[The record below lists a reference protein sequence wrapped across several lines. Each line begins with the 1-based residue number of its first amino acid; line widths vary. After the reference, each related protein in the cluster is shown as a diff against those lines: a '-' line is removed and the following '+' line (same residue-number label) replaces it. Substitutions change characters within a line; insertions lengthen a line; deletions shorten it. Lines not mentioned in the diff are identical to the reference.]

1 MTTQPVPNIVQNFGN
16 HQQCPESATRL
27 IIDEPQTICSS
38 RQTASNNKCFLTRY
52 NNKYCTRICKFI
64 KHIRKLLII
73 PEKGKEDWKDE
84 DSFPVLGMKILE
96 KLAQDHDNC
105 AEICKATGLVPKIV
119 GFISYTNTSNSRKTL
134 ITTSS
139 LKLVAKLA
147 STTGEIGTVV
157 RQKILEQPFLLSN
170 LVDMLEDTGNVEQWK
185 LMMVIIANLAID
197 EEIRKEIGSFHMVIP
212 KLMHAFLGRHGSSNT
227 TDDHMLRMVAGE
239 ALSKLSIEKPS
250 YCSAMLEEATYD
262 LIGNLQKMLGEDKYR
277 YVAASLLWSL
287 SVHSNDKMG
296 DQHLLP
302 ALRVA
307 LAKMS
312 DAEGK
317 TLEALIG
324 LTSQIICTSSIHED
338 KVKEPVSDADV
349 ANLAQK
355 MVDTLNSIK
364 QSPEYPRMRRVIVK
378 MVIAVMESC
387 SDYATTFERKG
398 MMAALSKVERTL
410 KLYKVEKCDVFYYKA
425 GVVLETEEPLS
436 ELVAKA
442 KRLIDPAAAASTR
455 LFSSFQ

>member
-1 MTTQPVPNIVQNFGN
+1 
-16 HQQCPESATRL
+16 
-27 IIDEPQTICSS
+27 
-38 RQTASNNKCFLTRY
+38 
-52 NNKYCTRICKFI
+52 
-64 KHIRKLLII
+64 
-73 PEKGKEDWKDE
+73 
-84 DSFPVLGMKILE
+84 
-96 KLAQDHDNC
+96 
-105 AEICKATGLVPKIV
+105 
-119 GFISYTNTSNSRKTL
+119 
-134 ITTSS
+134 
-139 LKLVAKLA
+139 
-147 STTGEIGTVV
+147 
-157 RQKILEQPFLLSN
+157 
-170 LVDMLEDTGNVEQWK
+170 
-185 LMMVIIANLAID
+185 
-197 EEIRKEIGSFHMVIP
+197 
-212 KLMHAFLGRHGSSNT
+212 MHAFLGRHGSSNT

-324 LTSQIICTSSIHED
+324 LNSQIICTSSIHED

-455 LFSSFQ
+455 MFSSFQ